1 MSQRHYHIGHLTKNT
16 GTEAMH
22 KNYKGEIFYMEGTPD
37 IIKNKTEIPIL
48 DIPRGS
54 QEYPEKLMHYE
65 DMPEKLYVRGSL
77 PDPNRPSAA
86 IVGARAASPY
96 GRMQAFRY
104 ARRLSEEGV
113 QILSGM
119 AYGIDTE
126 AHKGALEGCGG
137 TWAILGNGV
146 DICYPAGNR
155 ALYHKILKA
164 GCGVLSEQPPG
175 VRARNYFF
183 PARNRIISGLADLVL
198 IVEAREKSG
207 SLITAQWALDQGKA
221 VFAIPGHVDEELSM
235 GCHKLIYDGAG
246 IAYTPEVLLRELGI
260 DCEKIVKRKT
270 KNELGL
276 ATDLKLVYSCLDL
289 QPKSMEFLIQK
300 TGLSPEKTGSL
311 LLELK
316 ISGLAREIG
325 RHYYVKAT

>member
-1 MSQRHYHIGHLTKNT
+1 
-16 GTEAMH
+16 
-22 KNYKGEIFYMEGTPD
+22 MEETQNF
-37 IIKNKTEIPIL
+37 IQKKQAFPIWEVSA
-48 DIPRGS
+48 GNMG
-54 QEYPEKLMHYE
+54 YPEKLQPYE
-65 DMPEKLYVRGSL
+65 NMPQKLYIKGSM
-77 PDPNRPSAA
+77 PDPKRPAVA
-86 IVGARAASPY
+86 IVGARASSPY

-104 ARRLSEEGV
+104 AKRLSEEGV

-126 AHKGALEGCGG
+126 AHRGGLEGIGG

-155 ALYHKILKA
+155 NLYQRILRS
-164 GCGVLSEQPPG
+164 GGGILSEQKPG

-183 PARNRIISGLADLVL
+183 PARNRIISGMADLVL

-207 SLITAQWALDQGKA
+207 SLITAQWALDQGKP
-221 VFAIPGHVDEELSM
+221 VFAIPGPVTEELSM
-235 GCHKLIYDGAG
+235 GCHRLIYDGAG
-246 IAYTPEVLLRELGI
+246 IAYAPEILLRELGI

-300 TGLSPEKTGSL
+300 TGLSAEKTGTL

-316 ISGLAREIG
+316 LSGLAREVG
-325 RHYYVKAT
+325 RHYYIKAT

>member
-1 MSQRHYHIGHLTKNT
+1 
-16 GTEAMH
+16 
-22 KNYKGEIFYMEGTPD
+22 MEGTRNRMESGVELP
-37 IIKNKTEIPIL
+37 IREI
-48 DIPRGS
+48 S
-54 QEYPEKLMHYE
+54 QNSPEYPRKLLHYK
-65 DMPEKLYVRGSL
+65 DMPEKLYVRGTL
-77 PDPNRPSAA
+77 PDPDRPSAA

-96 GRMQAFRY
+96 GRVQAFRY
-104 ARRLSEEGV
+104 AKRLSEEGV

-126 AHKGALEGCGG
+126 AHKGALEGNGG
-137 TWAILGNGV
+137 TWAVLGNGV

-155 ALYHKILKA
+155 ILYQRIQQA
-164 GCGVLSEQPPG
+164 NGGILSEQPPG
-175 VRARNYFF
+175 MHARNYFF
-183 PARNRIISGLADLVL
+183 PARNRIISGLADVVL

-207 SLITAQWALDQGKA
+207 SLITAQWALDQGKT
-221 VFAIPGHVDEELSM
+221 VFAIPGPVNAELSM

-246 IAYTPEVLLRELGI
+246 IAYTPEILLGELGI
-260 DCEKIVKRKT
+260 DCEKIVKVKT

-300 TGLSPEKTGSL
+300 TGMPPEKIGSL

-316 ISGLAREIG
+316 ISGLAREVG
-325 RHYYVKAT
+325 RHYYIKAT